1 MSENC
6 YLCQEPKSVV
16 GHDTQTCP
24 NVLCKKCGQKGHV
37 VRNCQVS
44 GEKPKDPESVA
55 RKQKDANENDIE
67 QENEDLVFQPLIPLP
82 ETLKS
87 CGHLGFSMEFTMD
100 LKNVRIPENYCFVLV
115 CATNHKSNDFV
126 IVERM
131 ASLKNKIVVVKFKAL
146 RDELRFVDPSLL
158 KQMFVCKPTV
168 SLLEKIKEI
177 AAKKVQS
184 DPLHR
189 ALQSNFSDTNQS
201 WRKVEFTSSKSIEIC
216 ENDRATVDVEIHEKG
231 LDCIEEVKVT
241 DPDRD
246 FRSSWASFENISPS
260 LQDSLTKVSENI
272 SVDSLKNVVVK
283 LAQNDVVIYT
293 DKEERVLVEIMDK
306 RVTCIQRLEP
316 SIQGLRIIDSFPMPI
331 KSSQKIVLHLLNR
344 AKKMVSNSNTLS
356 IFSLIFEIDACLPN
370 A

>member
-44 GEKPKDPESVA
+44 MVSREKPKDPESA
-55 RKQKDANENDIE
+55 TTKQKDVNENDFE
-67 QENEDLVFQPLIPLP
+67 QENEDLVFKPLIALS

-87 CGHLGFSMEFTMD
+87 CGHLESSVEFMMD
-100 LKNVRIPENYCFVLV
+100 LKNVQIPEKCFVLV

-168 SLLEKIKEI
+168 SLLEKMKEM
-177 AAKKVQS
+177 
-184 DPLHR
+184 LHR
-189 ALQSNFSDTNQS
+189 ELRSNFSDTNQS
-201 WRKVEFTSSKSIEIC
+201 LRKVEFTSSKSIEIS

-231 LDCIEEVKVT
+231 LDYIEEVKVT

-246 FRSSWASFENISPS
+246 FRSSLASFEKISPS
-260 LQDSLTKVSENI
+260 PFQDSLAKVSKNI
-272 SVDSLKNVVVK
+272 SDDSIKNVVVK
-283 LAQNDVVIYT
+283 LAQNDAMVRSN
-293 DKEERVLVEIMDK
+293 KEERVLVEIMDK
-306 RVTCIQRLEP
+306 PVTCTIQRLES
-316 SIQGLRIIDSFPMPI
+316 SIQGLRILDSFPKRI
-331 KSSQKIVLHLLNR
+331 KSSNVFELRLLNR
-344 AKKMVSNSNTLS
+344 TNLTVSNFFFN
-356 IFSLIFEIDACLPN
+356 DY
-370 A
+370 

>member
-44 GEKPKDPESVA
+44 VEKPKDPESA
-55 RKQKDANENDIE
+55 TTKQKDVNENDIE
-67 QENEDLVFQPLIPLP
+67 QENEDLVFQPLSPLP

-87 CGHLGFSMEFTMD
+87 CGHLGSSVEFMMD
-100 LKNVRIPENYCFVLV
+100 LKNVRIPEKCFVLV
-115 CATNHKSNDFV
+115 CATNQKSNDFV

-146 RDELRFVDPSLL
+146 KDELRFVDPSLL

-168 SLLEKIKEI
+168 SLLEKMKEM
-177 AAKKVQS
+177 
-184 DPLHR
+184 LHR
-189 ALQSNFSDTNQS
+189 ELRSNFSDTTQN

-246 FRSSWASFENISPS
+246 FRSSWASFEKKSPS
-260 LQDSLTKVSENI
+260 PFQDSLAKVSKNI
-272 SVDSLKNVVVK
+272 YDDSIKNVVVK
-283 LAQNDVVIYT
+283 LAQNDVVI
-293 DKEERVLVEIMDK
+293 VV
-306 RVTCIQRLEP
+306 
-316 SIQGLRIIDSFPMPI
+316 
-331 KSSQKIVLHLLNR
+331 N
-344 AKKMVSNSNTLS
+344 
-356 IFSLIFEIDACLPN
+356 
-370 A
+370 

>member
-16 GHDTQTCP
+16 GHDTETCP
-24 NVLCKKCGQKGHV
+24 DVICKKCGQKGHV

-44 GEKPKDPESVA
+44 GEKPKDPESA
-55 RKQKDANENDIE
+55 TKKQKDVNENDVE
-67 QENEDLVFQPLIPLP
+67 QEYEDLVFQPLIPLP

-87 CGHLGFSMEFTMD
+87 CGNLGFSMEFMMD
-100 LKNVRIPENYCFVLV
+100 LKNIRIPEKCFVLV
-115 CATNHKSNDFV
+115 RDTNHISNDFV

-146 RDELRFVDPSLL
+146 RAELRFVDPSLL

-184 DPLHR
+184 EPLHR
-189 ALQSNFSDTNQS
+189 ELQSNFSDTNQS
-201 WRKVEFTSSKSIEIC
+201 ERKVEFTSSKSIEIC
-216 ENDRATVDVEIHEKG
+216 ENDRAIVDVEIHEKG

-246 FRSSWASFENISPS
+246 FRSSWASFEKIYPSPF
-260 LQDSLTKVSENI
+260 QDSLTKVSENI
-272 SVDSLKNVVVK
+272 SVDSLKNVEVK
-283 LAQNDVVIYT
+283 LAQNDVVIHT

-306 RVTCIQRLEP
+306 PVTCTIQRLES
-316 SIQGLRIIDSFPMPI
+316 SIQGLRILDSFPKRI
-331 KSSQKIVLHLLNR
+331 KSSNKLELRFLNR
-344 AKKMVSNSNTLS
+344 TNLTVSNFNS
-356 IFSLIFEIDACLPN
+356 
-370 A
+370 

>member
-37 VRNCQVS
+37 LRNCQVS
-44 GEKPKDPESVA
+44 VEKPKDPESA
-55 RKQKDANENDIE
+55 TTKQKDVNENDIE

-87 CGHLGFSMEFTMD
+87 CSHLGFSMEFMMD
-100 LKNVRIPENYCFVLV
+100 LKNVRIPEKCFVLV

-131 ASLKNKIVVVKFKAL
+131 ASLKNKVVVVKFKAL
-146 RDELRFVDPSLL
+146 KDELRFVDPSLL

-168 SLLEKIKEI
+168 SLLEKMKEM
-177 AAKKVQS
+177 
-184 DPLHR
+184 LHR
-189 ALQSNFSDTNQS
+189 ELRSNFSDTTQN

-216 ENDRATVDVEIHEKG
+216 ENDQATIDVEIHEKG

-246 FRSSWASFENISPS
+246 FRSSRASFEKNSPS
-260 LQDSLTKVSENI
+260 PFQDSLNI
-272 SVDSLKNVVVK
+272 SEDSIKNLVK
-283 LAQNDVVIYT
+283 LAQNDVVIRSNQ
-293 DKEERVLVEIMDK
+293 EEIVLVETLDK
-306 RVTCIQRLEP
+306 PVTCTIKRLES
-316 SIQGLRIIDSFPMPI
+316 SIQGLRILDSFPKRI
-331 KSSQKIVLHLLNR
+331 KSSNKLELRLLNR
-344 AKKMVSNSNTLS
+344 TNLTVSNFNK
-356 IFSLIFEIDACLPN
+356 
-370 A
+370 

>member
-44 GEKPKDPESVA
+44 GEKPKNPESVA
-55 RKQKDANENDIE
+55 RKQKDANKNDIE
-67 QENEDLVFQPLIPLP
+67 QENEDLIFQPLIALP

-87 CGHLGFSMEFTMD
+87 CGHLGSSMEFMMD
-100 LKNVRIPENYCFVLV
+100 LKNVRIPEKCFVLV

-146 RDELRFVDPSLL
+146 RAELRFVDPSLL

-168 SLLEKIKEI
+168 SLLEKMKEI
-177 AAKKVQS
+177 
-184 DPLHR
+184 LHR
-189 ALQSNFSDTNQS
+189 ELRSNFSDTNQN
-201 WRKVEFTSSKSIEIC
+201 WRKVEFTSSESIEIC
-216 ENDRATVDVEIHEKG
+216 ENDRATVDVEIHEKS

-246 FRSSWASFENISPS
+246 FRSSLASFEKNSPS
-260 LQDSLTKVSENI
+260 PFQDSLAKVSKNI
-272 SVDSLKNVVVK
+272 SDDPIKNVVVK
-283 LAQNDVVIYT
+283 LAQNDVVIRPH
-293 DKEERVLVEIMDK
+293 KEERVLVKIMHK
-306 RVTCIQRLEP
+306 PVTCAIKRLKS
-316 SIQGLRIIDSFPMPI
+316 SIQGLRILDSFPKRI
-331 KSSQKIVLHLLNR
+331 KSSNKLELRLLNTTNL
-344 AKKMVSNSNTLS
+344 KVSN
-356 IFSLIFEIDACLPN
+356 FSW
-370 A
+370 